1 MFNLNYINDIVNNGY
16 REGWLDLLA
25 LIGIIFGV
33 LTIISKNP
41 IISVL
46 FLIGLFSVISIYLI
60 LVNLTFIGISYL
72 LVYVGAVS
80 ILFLFIL
87 MLINIRISELTS
99 KSNNYIPLA
108 ILCVIFFIT
117 ILGQNL
123 PINKKIISNNL
134 FNEKLINKEINNELF
149 NNNENIYMVISN
161 SWDKSLIDNVDI
173 NSIGN
178 IMYTSF
184 SIWLILISLILL
196 LSMIGSIIITIK
208 Q

>member
-1 MFNLNYINDIVNNGY
+1 
-16 REGWLDLLA
+16 
-25 LIGIIFGV
+25 
-33 LTIISKNP
+33 
-41 IISVL
+41 
-46 FLIGLFSVISIYLI
+46 
-60 LVNLTFIGISYL
+60 
-72 LVYVGAVS
+72 
-80 ILFLFIL
+80 
-87 MLINIRISELTS
+87 
-99 KSNNYIPLA
+99 
-108 ILCVIFFIT
+108 
-117 ILGQNL
+117 
-123 PINKKIISNNL
+123 
-134 FNEKLINKEINNELF
+134 LF